1 MNLFEMINYPE
12 RKCIDEFLLC
22 LYCIQ
27 VLLFLNVILNKRL
40 ITKPELVNC
49 ILNISSSVGEAIII
63 EYCITALHFSLLF
76 IYK

>member
-1 MNLFEMINYPE
+1 MINYPE
-12 RKCIDEFLLC
+12 RKCIDEILFSLN
-22 LYCIQ
+22 CIQ
-27 VLLFLNVILNKRL
+27 VLLFFIVILNKRV

-49 ILNISSSVGEAIII
+49 ILNTGISSSVGEAIII